1 MTAPSLI
8 FEMQLPRFR
17 SWELIPGSLI
27 LKETAAAAGIKF
39 LATSGCCAYQYDK
52 SFLIK
57 GRGCLPPSDIIL
69 PKTWEVETRAVQLL
83 QVKGVEGNFYPIKP
97 FAVSVLGVQ
106 RSDLGIHKDA
116 NAPGSA
122 GCLVIRDLSHWD
134 IFQEKMRAFA
144 LKGIQRLP
152 LTVKYTIA

>member
-1 MTAPSLI
+1 MATPSLI

-17 SWELIPGSLI
+17 SWELITGSLI

-52 SFLIK
+52 SFLIP
-57 GRGCLPPSDIIL
+57 GRGCLPPSEVL
-69 PKTWEVETRAVQLL
+69 APKTWEVETRAIELQ
-83 QVKGVEGNFYPIKP
+83 QVKGVEGNFYAIKP
-97 FAVSVLGVQ
+97 FAVSFMGVR
-106 RSDLGIHKDA
+106 RSDLGVHQDA

-122 GCLVIRDLSHWD
+122 GCIVIRDRDHWKL
-134 IFQEKMRAFA
+134 FQEKMKSLS
-144 LKGIQRLP
+144 LKGLQRLP